1 MSKYSDELKAVARS
15 LYLKRWTPK
24 EIAVE
29 LNLPGPRIIYYWAEK
44 NNWADL
50 LSAESLD
57 EAIGRRLQLLIARD
71 KKNTL
76 ELDEI
81 DRLIDK
87 EIKLRTQRNK
97 HLEKMATIGAANS
110 ARYSEESTDGDNDDG
125 KPRKKRRK
133 NDVSGIVEADFQ
145 PFIDNLFAYQKK
157 FLAARVNR
165 TRNWLK
171 SRQVGATWLLAF
183 EALMD
188 AILTGDPQIF
198 LSASRPQA
206 EMFRSYIVSMAREYL
221 GLTLT
226 GNPIKLSNGAELRFL
241 STNSS
246 TAQSY
251 HGHVYVDEYFWIRDF
266 KKLNRLASAMATHK
280 QWRKTYISTPSSK
293 MHQAYSFWT
302 GEEWKKGKKDRENIE
317 FPDFEQMQQGI
328 MCPDRQWRFI
338 TTIEDAVKDGASKL
352 FDVDELR
359 DEYGAIAFDQLYMC
373 VFTDSGDSVFKYSEV
388 EQCAINVEL
397 WNDYVAND
405 SHPFG
410 QREVWAGYD
419 PSRTTDKATFVIVAP
434 PIFEDEGFRVLAV
447 YKWQGMNFKYQ
458 ASQIKALYNKFN
470 MTFIGIDITGIGRGV
485 FEMVQDFA
493 LREAVAINYSV
504 ENKNRLVMKMIDVVG
519 NKRLAWDGSD
529 KTIAASFMAIRRT
542 STASGNA
549 MTFVADRS
557 AETGHA
563 DVFFSISHALYKEP
577 LNNER
582 KRKSTW
588 ATSKAA

>member
-1 MSKYSDELKAVARS
+1 MSKYSDELKTVARS
-15 LYLKRWTPK
+15 LYLKKWTPK
-24 EIAVE
+24 EIANE
-29 LNLPGPRIIYYWAEK
+29 LNLPNTRIIYYWSEK
-44 NNWADL
+44 YNWADM
-50 LSAESLD
+50 LSAEDLD
-57 EAIGRRLQLLIARD
+57 DAICRRLQLLIARD
-71 KKNTL
+71 KKTEL

-87 EIKLRTQRNK
+87 EIKLRAQKNK
-97 HLEKMATIGAANS
+97 HAEKMATIGAANDNNYGTDS
-110 ARYSEESTDGDNDDG
+110 GEDSDSE
-125 KPRKKRRK
+125 KPQRKRKK
-133 NDVSGIVEADFQ
+133 NDVSGLTEDDFQ
-145 PFIDNLFAYQKK
+145 GFIDQLFGYQKK
-157 FLAARVNR
+157 FLAAKIHR

-188 AILTGDPQIF
+188 AVLTGDPQIF

-206 EMFRSYIVSMAREYL
+206 EVFRTYIIAIAREYL
-221 GLTLT
+221 GVTLT
-226 GNPIKLSNGAELRFL
+226 GNPITLSNGAVLRFL
-241 STNSS
+241 STNSN

-293 MHQAYSFWT
+293 MHQAYPFWT
-302 GEEWKKGKKDRENIE
+302 GDDWKKGKKDRENVE
-317 FPDFEQMQQGI
+317 FPTFEDMQQGI
-328 MCPDRQWRFI
+328 VCPDRQWRFI
-338 TTIEDAVKDGASKL
+338 TTIEDACRDGADKL
-352 FDVDELR
+352 FDIEELR

-373 VFTDSGDSVFKYSEV
+373 IFTDSGDSVFKYTQV
-388 EQCAINVEL
+388 ELCAINVEL

-405 SHPFG
+405 DRPFG

-434 PIFEDEGFRVLAV
+434 PVSDDEGFRVLAV
-447 YKWQGMNFKYQ
+447 YKWHGMNFKYQ
-458 ASQIKALYNKFN
+458 ASQIKKLYQQFH
-470 MTFIGIDITGIGRGV
+470 MTYIGIDITGIGRGV
-485 FEMVQDFA
+485 YEMVQDFA
-493 LREAVAINYSV
+493 LREASPINYSV
-504 ENKNRLVMKMIDVVG
+504 ESKNRLVMKMIDVVE
-519 NKRLAWDGSD
+519 NKRLTWDGSD
-529 KTIAASFMAIRRT
+529 KTIAASFMAIRHV

-563 DVFFSISHALYKEP
+563 DVFFAISHALYKEP
-577 LNNER
+577 LNNEK

-588 ATSKAA
+588 VTSKAA

>member
-1 MSKYSDELKAVARS
+1 MSKYSDEIKTVARS
-15 LYLKRWTPK
+15 LFLKKWTPK
-24 EIAVE
+24 EIADE
-29 LNLPGPRIIYYWAEK
+29 LNLPGPRIIYYWSDK
-44 NNWADL
+44 YNWADM
-50 LSAESLD
+50 LSAEALD
-57 EAIGRRLQLLIARD
+57 DAISRRLQLLIGRD
-71 KKNTL
+71 KKTAL
-76 ELDEI
+76 ELEEI

-87 EIKLRTQRNK
+87 EIKLRAQKNK
-97 HLEKMATIGAANS
+97 HLEKLATIGAANGDQ
-110 ARYSEESTDGDNDDG
+110 YSHAPTDQGDG
-125 KPRKKRRK
+125 EAPRKKRKK
-133 NDVSGIVEADFQ
+133 NDISDITEDDFQ

-165 TRNWLK
+165 IRNWLK

-206 EMFRSYIVSMAREYL
+206 EVFRSYIVSIAREYL

-241 STNSS
+241 STNSN

-302 GEEWKKGKKDRENIE
+302 GEDWKKGKKERENIE
-317 FPDFEQMQQGI
+317 FPSFEQMQGGI

-338 TTIEDAVKDGASKL
+338 TTIEDAVRDGADKL
-352 FDVDELR
+352 FDIDELR

-373 VFTDSGDSVFKYSEV
+373 VFTDSGDSVFKYTEV
-388 EQCAINVEL
+388 EYCAVNTEL
-397 WNDYVAND
+397 WNDYAAND
-405 SHPFG
+405 DHPFG

-434 PIFEDEGFRVLAV
+434 PVAEGEGFRVLAV
-447 YKWQGMNFKYQ
+447 YRWQGMNFKYQ
-458 ASQIKALYNKFN
+458 ASQIKALYEKFN
-470 MTFIGIDITGIGRGV
+470 MTYIGIDITGIGRGV

-493 LREAVAINYSV
+493 LREAVAISYSV
-504 ENKNRLVMKMIDVVG
+504 ETKNRLVMKMIDVVG
-519 NKRLAWDGSD
+519 GKRLTWDGAD

-557 AETGHA
+557 EETGHA
-563 DVFFSISHALYKEP
+563 DVFFSISHALHKEP
-577 LNNER
+577 LNNDR

-588 ATSKAA
+588 VTSKAA